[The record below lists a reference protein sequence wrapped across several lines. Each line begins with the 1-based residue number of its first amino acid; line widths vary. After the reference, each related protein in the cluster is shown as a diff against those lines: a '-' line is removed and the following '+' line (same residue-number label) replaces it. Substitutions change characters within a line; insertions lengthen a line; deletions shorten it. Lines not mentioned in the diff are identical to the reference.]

1 MTASWMMMLALPSMA
16 MAAVTF
22 ADVKPILRERCEGC
36 HQAGEIGPMA
46 FGTYKQARPWAKAIR
61 QAVIERTMPPWHAD
75 AETSRRIRNSRA
87 LSGTEIDTIV
97 KWVDGGAVEGPAVEA
112 VAAPARPSGWQ
123 LGKPDLVIRVPGYKV
138 PAEGTVQYTFLVTPT
153 NFTEDHWIAAAEW
166 KIDRRAVVHHMNAF
180 VRPPGSSYLKTAPVS
195 QLYVASKDERAARRA
210 DEKEVD
216 RRELLIGYEPG
227 YQPAPWGEGRAK
239 LIRKGSDVVFEIH
252 YTANGAAVEDYSE
265 LGIYFAK
272 EAPKERVLSLAPAD
286 SKLAIPP
293 GDAQYRSSA
302 RASFTRDV
310 KLISMQPHMHLR
322 GKDFDIRAT
331 YADGR
336 TDALLRVPRYDFRWQ
351 TTYFLADP
359 IVMPRGSSMDFVAH
373 FDNSANNKFNPDPSK
388 TVYWGDQSWEEMNI
402 GFIEVAF
409 PAEADPNVAVLS
421 DTSKPAPT
429 AAPGTSVG
437 PTVSVG
443 R

>member
-1 MTASWMMMLALPSMA
+1 MNPFWITMLALPSMA
-16 MAAVTF
+16 MAAVTY

-46 FGTYKQARPWAKAIR
+46 LGTYKQARPWAKAIR
-61 QAVIERTMPPWHAD
+61 QAVMDRSMPPWHAD
-75 AETSRRIRNSRA
+75 EETSRRIRNNRA
-87 LSGTEIDTIV
+87 LSKAELESIV
-97 KWVDGGAVEGPAVEA
+97 KWVDGGALEGAAVEA
-112 VAAPARPSGWQ
+112 AAVEARPSGWR
-123 LGKPDLVIRVPGYKV
+123 LGKPDLVIRVPAYQV

-153 NFTEDHWIAAAEW
+153 NFTQDMWIAAAEW
-166 KIDRRAVVHHMNAF
+166 KIDQRAVVHHMNAF
-180 VRPPGSSYLKTAPVS
+180 VRPPGSSYVKTAPVH
-195 QLYVASKDERAARRA
+195 QMYVASKDERLARRD

-227 YQPAPWGEGRAK
+227 YRPAPWGEGRAK
-239 LIRKGSDVVFEIH
+239 LIRKGADVVFEIH
-252 YTANGAAVEDYSE
+252 YTTNGTAVEDNSE

-286 SKLAIPP
+286 SKLAIPA
-293 GDAQYRSSA
+293 GDAQYPSAA
-302 RASFTRDV
+302 RATFTRDV

-336 TDALLRVPRYDFRWQ
+336 ADALLRVPRYDFRWQ

-359 IVMPRGSSMDFVAH
+359 IVMTRGSSMDFLAH
-373 FDNSANNKFNPDPSK
+373 FDNSANNKFNPDATK

-409 PAEADPNVAVLS
+409 PAGADANVAVLS
-421 DTSKPAPT
+421 DVPRPGPAK
-429 AAPGTSVG
+429 SI
-437 PTVSVG
+437 G